1 VDALTPILTT
11 ELEKTKRF
19 EVVVLSTEQMKQL
32 TGQGVWKT
40 EDALPPDFFTR
51 LRASTSCDG
60 VMFSQITRYQA
71 YQPLMVGWKLTLVDK
86 TGAEILWSADEVF
99 DAGNPEVANG
109 ARAYYT
115 QHIHGEAPLSDSGTI
130 LRAPSQFGE
139 YSVSLLF
146 STLPDR

>member
-1 VDALTPILTT
+1 
-11 ELEKTKRF
+11 
-19 EVVVLSTEQMKQL
+19 
-32 TGQGVWKT
+32 
-40 EDALPPDFFTR
+40 
-51 LRASTSCDG
+51 
-60 VMFSQITRYQA
+60 
-71 YQPLMVGWKLTLVDK
+71 MVGWKLTLVDK